1 MNKIAETLVF
11 TDEERKELESR
22 FDRQIFFHSCVA
34 GAAGL
39 LPIPGAT
46 AIANVANQIVMYK
59 KLNDIAD
66 VKFSKSA
73 LRCIAK
79 LLVSQ
84 TAGAAVECGCVLA
97 AEALKIIPG
106 VGTFLGMIMAPTAG
120 AAVTY
125 VCGKVY
131 CKAVGNL
138 LFSGRKVEVDAV
150 NSCIEDLC
158 RDEKF
163 VESLRK
169 EAKTRLKD
177 ADYSKFAKE
186 AENASRDQ
194 EQAA

>member
-1 MNKIAETLVF
+1 MNKIVESLVL
-11 TDEERKELESR
+11 TDEERKEMESR
-22 FDRQIFFHSCVA
+22 FDRQILFHSCVA

-46 AIANVANQIVMYK
+46 AIANAANQIVMYK

-66 VKFSKSA
+66 VKFSKAA
-73 LRCIAK
+73 LRCIK
-79 LLVSQ
+79 KFIVSQ
-84 TAGAAVECGCVLA
+84 TAGVAVAGGFVLA

-106 VGTFLGMIMAPTAG
+106 PGTCFGAAMEAAAG

-169 EAKTRLKD
+169 EAKSRLRD

-186 AENASRDQ
+186 AENASRDR
-194 EQAA
+194 EEAA

>member
-1 MNKIAETLVF
+1 MNKIVESLVL
-11 TDEERKELESR
+11 TDEERKEMESR
-22 FDRQIFFHSCVA
+22 FDRQILFHSCVA

-46 AIANVANQIVMYK
+46 AIANAANQIVMYK

-66 VKFSKSA
+66 VKFSKAA

-79 LLVSQ
+79 FIVSQ
-84 TAGAAVECGCVLA
+84 TAGVAVAGGFVL

-106 VGTFLGMIMAPTAG
+106 PGTFFGAAMEAAAG

-169 EAKTRLKD
+169 EAKSRLKD

-186 AENASRDQ
+186 AENASRDR
-194 EQAA
+194 EEAA